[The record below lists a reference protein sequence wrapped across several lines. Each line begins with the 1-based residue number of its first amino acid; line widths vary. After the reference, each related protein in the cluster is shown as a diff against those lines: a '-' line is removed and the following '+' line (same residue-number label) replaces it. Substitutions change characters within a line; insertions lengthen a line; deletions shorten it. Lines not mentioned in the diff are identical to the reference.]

1 MTNMWRTSAAVAC
14 ALCVWLLPAAGQEN
28 PPLSIKEIIADL
40 TGLGGIDRG
49 LRLET
54 YVREPARIELDG
66 IDPDVPYV
74 PGKVIVRWRVGREPS
89 VRELTREGYAVHAI
103 ERPRSANFE
112 VLRIERETDPVA
124 FARRLAARHDVV
136 YAQAAYRV
144 YTRMTPNDP
153 LYRFQWSFPAIDLER
168 AWDINPGS
176 TPEVIVAVLDSGVA
190 FRSDL
195 VRYNAR
201 AFRLDGVIFPSLGT
215 VDVPLA
221 AAPDLGGPDRFV
233 APRDFVWDDD
243 LPYDLDG
250 HGTHVAGTIGQATNN
265 QVGVAGV
272 AFNVRLMPVKVIS
285 TIWDQILGASA
296 STDDTVARG
305 IRYAA
310 DNGAK
315 VINMSIGRTGPAAP
329 VVEDAIRYA
338 VGRGAF
344 VAIAA
349 GNSFEAGNPI
359 ERLAQ
364 IAASVPGA
372 VSVAAVGRD
381 LERARY
387 STTGGYVELA
397 APGGDRSRGG
407 TEAQILQQTYDM
419 RLVDTYLQ
427 GPARFTAPRFDAF
440 TYSYFQGTSMAT
452 PHVSGIAAM
461 LYQQGITKPA
471 AIEAAL
477 TKFAIDKGAPGR
489 DDEYGAGLVTARATL
504 RGLGVAK

>member
-1 MTNMWRTSAAVAC
+1 
-14 ALCVWLLPAAGQEN
+14 VWFLPAAGQEPSN
-28 PPLSIKEIIADL
+28 VSIKEIMADL
-40 TGLGGIDRG
+40 QGLAGIDRG
-49 LRLET
+49 LRMDAYLREHGSLT
-54 YVREPARIELDG
+54 VEGADGDLPYVR
-66 IDPDVPYV
+66 
-74 PGKVIVRWRVGREPS
+74 GKVIVKWRSGREPNM
-89 VRELTREGYAVHAI
+89 RDLTRAGYAVHAM
-103 ERPRSANFE
+103 ERPHSANFD
-112 VLRIERETDPVA
+112 VLRIDRDTDPEA
-124 FARRLAARHDVV
+124 MADRLAARDDVV

-144 YTRMTPNDP
+144 HTRMTPNDP

-168 AWDINPGS
+168 AWDINPGA

-190 FRSDL
+190 FRSSL
-195 VRYNAR
+195 VRYNGR
-201 AFRLDGVIFPSLGT
+201 AFRLNGVPFAALGAI
-215 VDVPLA
+215 DVPFA
-221 AAPDLGGPDRFV
+221 SAPDLGGADRFV
-233 APRDFVWDDD
+233 APRDFIWEDDR
-243 LPYDLDG
+243 PFDLDG

-272 AFNVRLMPVKVIS
+272 AFNVKLMPVKVIGDV
-285 TIWDQILGASA
+285 WDQIFGATTGS
-296 STDDTVARG
+296 DDIVARG

-349 GNSFEAGNPI
+349 GNSFEDGNPI
-359 ERLAQ
+359 ERIAQ
-364 IAASVPGA
+364 AAAGIPGA

-407 TEAQILQQTYDM
+407 TEAQILQQTYDLN
-419 RLVDTYLQ
+419 LVATYEL
-427 GPARFTAPRFDAF
+427 GPARFSPPRFDAF
-440 TYSYFQGTSMAT
+440 TYSFFQGTSMAT
-452 PHVSGIAAM
+452 PHVSGLAAM
-461 LYQQGITKPA
+461 LHQQGITRPA

-477 TKFAIDKGAPGR
+477 IKFAVDKGAPGR
-489 DDEYGAGLVTARATL
+489 DDEYGHGLVTARDTL
-504 RGLGVAK
+504 RGLGVVR